1 MTEVINPS
9 PPTTEARGSVV
20 VGIPAYNEEKTIA
33 DIVTE
38 ALTYVDD
45 VLVVDDGSA
54 DRTAEKAEEA
64 GATVVRHDQNRGY
77 GSALRTIFVEA
88 DSREFDKLV
97 IIDADGQHDP
107 SDIQKLVDAQ
117 RTTGAG
123 VVIGSRFARD
133 GGTDAPLYRRVG
145 LTVVNTLTNLGL
157 RLAFATPHIT
167 DTQSGFRVYDAAAIE
182 TISQTETLSEGMDAS
197 IDILFKTAR
206 DDHDI
211 IEIPIDITYDVEDAN
226 THHPVV
232 QGLVLLVNILS
243 RLYSVRPGLLLTTF
257 ATLCLVVGGGL
268 ALAVLSTSLLTRAAL
283 VLIATVC
290 LFLSVILLRTVFG
303 LDNQASE

>member
-1 MTEVINPS
+1 MLFSRIC
-9 PPTTEARGSVV
+9 G
-20 VGIPAYNEEKTIA
+20 
-33 DIVTE
+33 
-38 ALTYVDD
+38 
-45 VLVVDDGSA
+45 
-54 DRTAEKAEEA
+54 
-64 GATVVRHDQNRGY
+64 
-77 GSALRTIFVEA
+77 VEA
-88 DSREFDKLV
+88 DKRTADAVPDTNDSTGGEWVGIDRSGPATIGLLARRCDLSPLPFLTVRSERQRRASSTVSKDCDRTFNDKTAT
-97 IIDADGQHDP
+97 IIAR
-107 SDIQKLVDAQ
+107 SKVALRKWLFSIYAFL
-117 RTTGAG
+117 
-123 VVIGSRFARD
+123 RFNTSVHQFSES
-133 GGTDAPLYRRVG
+133 TDAPLYRRVG